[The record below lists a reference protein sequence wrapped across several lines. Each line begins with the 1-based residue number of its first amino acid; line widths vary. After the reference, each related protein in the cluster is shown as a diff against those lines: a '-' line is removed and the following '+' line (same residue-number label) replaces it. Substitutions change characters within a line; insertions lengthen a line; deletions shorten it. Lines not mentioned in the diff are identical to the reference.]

1 MNKQRNHGGG
11 SWNQN
16 RLSILDKQSIKFE
29 TIEPDLFN
37 QVAQKTAKTIAENT
51 RSNKPTQ
58 LRRFYDE
65 IVMWENKVSMY
76 PNRFNEY
83 LPFIRM
89 MNAKAAYAL
98 GRKLVDKN
106 YCDLLNHCL
115 GQVNKSEQM
124 RTFKL
129 FMEAFMGFYKVE
141 RPKD

>member
-1 MNKQRNHGGG
+1 MNKQRNYSGGKRYQ
-11 SWNQN
+11 NQ
-16 RLSILDKQSIKFE
+16 LPILDKQPIKFE

-37 QVAQKTAKTIAENT
+37 QVAQATAKTIAENT

-76 PNRFNEY
+76 PDRFDEY

-115 GQVNKSEQM
+115 GQVNKPKQM

>member
-16 RLSILDKQSIKFE
+16 RLSILDKQPIKFE

>member
-16 RLSILDKQSIKFE
+16 RLSILDKQPIKFE
-29 TIEPDLFN
+29 TIEADLFN
-37 QVAQKTAKTIAENT
+37 QVAQATAKTIAENT

-76 PNRFNEY
+76 PDRFDEY

-106 YCDLLNHCL
+106 YCDLINHCL
-115 GQVNKSEQM
+115 GQVNKPEQM